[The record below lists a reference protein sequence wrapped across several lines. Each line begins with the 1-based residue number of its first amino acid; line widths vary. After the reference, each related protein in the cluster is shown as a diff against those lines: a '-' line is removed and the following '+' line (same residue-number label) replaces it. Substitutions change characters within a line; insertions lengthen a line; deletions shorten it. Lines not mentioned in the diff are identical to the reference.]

1 MTSKECEEQLQR
13 LLYDWETEGLL
24 TKLNATDIKAIK
36 HLMLENQMQQDVMI
50 KYKNE
55 NLNLQEEIKE
65 LSRMCELYSKSL
77 YNAELTQLKKRIDI
91 VSEKIENYTT
101 LNPLRVRKELL
112 EILRGKDENNN

>member
-101 LNPLRVRKELL
+101 LNPF
-112 EILRGKDENNN
+112 ID